1 MNWRRTRRV
10 EGVAVADRGNAA
22 VARPTLEIAAAVIV
36 ERGPAAARVLGAA
49 YVSHLDDLAVFNRVL
64 AADEVKR
71 LHALGDGAASLKP

>member
-1 MNWRRTRRV
+1 
-10 EGVAVADRGNAA
+10 
-22 VARPTLEIAAAVIV
+22 
-36 ERGPAAARVLGAA
+36 VLGAA